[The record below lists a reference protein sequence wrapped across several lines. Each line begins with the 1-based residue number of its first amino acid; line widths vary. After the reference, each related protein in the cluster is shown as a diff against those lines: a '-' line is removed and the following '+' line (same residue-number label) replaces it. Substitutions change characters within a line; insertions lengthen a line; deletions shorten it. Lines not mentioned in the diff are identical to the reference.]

1 MFRRF
6 LAHKVTVEADDID
19 NVSKKYHET
28 KTHNASSYVADGDV
42 RITIEQ
48 QYINTKENIDRPD
61 VKTVHTGDR
70 AIFSARKKHYIV
82 PSEKDHNRKKGAF
95 SGNVHVN
102 LESKDSDHKK
112 KRVDSKEGSSKKKG
126 GRRV

>member
-6 LAHKVTVEADDID
+6 LAHKITVEADDID
-19 NVSKKYHET
+19 NISKKYHET
-28 KTHNASSYVADGDV
+28 KTHNASPYVADGDV

-61 VKTVHTGDR
+61 VKTVHAGDR
-70 AIFSARKKHYIV
+70 AVFSARKKHYIV
-82 PSEKDHNRKKGAF
+82 PSEKNHNRKKGAF

-102 LESKDSDHKK
+102 LESRDSGSDRKS
-112 KRVDSKEGSSKKKG
+112 VDSKRRSSKKKG

>member
-6 LAHKVTVEADDID
+6 LAHKITVEADDID
-19 NVSKKYHET
+19 NISKKYHET

-48 QYINTKENIDRPD
+48 QYINTRENIDRPD
-61 VKTVHTGDR
+61 AKTVHAGDR
-70 AIFSARKKHYIV
+70 AVFSARKKHYIV
-82 PSEKDHNRKKGAF
+82 PSEKNHNRKKGAF

-102 LESKDSDHKK
+102 LESRDSGSDRKS
-112 KRVDSKEGSSKKKG
+112 VDSKRRSSKKKG

>member
-6 LAHKVTVEADDID
+6 LAHKITVEADDID
-19 NVSKKYHET
+19 NISKKYHET

-48 QYINTKENIDRPD
+48 QYINTRENIDRPD
-61 VKTVHTGDR
+61 AKTVHAGDR
-70 AIFSARKKHYIV
+70 AVFSARKKHYIV
-82 PSEKDHNRKKGAF
+82 PSEKNHNRKKGAF

-102 LESKDSDHKK
+102 LESRDSGSDRKS
-112 KRVDSKEGSSKKKG
+112 VDSKRRSSKKKG
-126 GRRV
+126 GRHV

>member
-6 LAHKVTVEADDID
+6 LAHKITVEADDID
-19 NVSKKYHET
+19 NISKKYHET

-42 RITIEQ
+42 KIIVEQ
-48 QYINTKENIDRPD
+48 QYPNSKEGTDRPD

-70 AIFSARKKHYIV
+70 AVFSARKKHYIV
-82 PSEKDHNRKKGAF
+82 PSENNHNRKKGAF

-102 LESKDSDHKK
+102 LESKVSGSGKGC
-112 KRVDSKEGSSKKKG
+112 VGSTGNSSKKKG
-126 GRRV
+126 GRRE

>member
-6 LAHKVTVEADDID
+6 LAHKITVEADDID
-19 NVSKKYHET
+19 NISKKYHET

-48 QYINTKENIDRPD
+48 QYINTRENIDRPGA
-61 VKTVHTGDR
+61 KTVHAGDR
-70 AIFSARKKHYIV
+70 AVFSARKKHYIV
-82 PSEKDHNRKKGAF
+82 PSEKNHNRKKGAF

-102 LESKDSDHKK
+102 LESRDSGSDRKS
-112 KRVDSKEGSSKKKG
+112 VDSKRRSSKKKG